1 MDAAKPL
8 SDLNVRKAIDL
19 AIDRNALVTALDGGT
34 ATRSLFPVHTAM
46 NVLAGLRVSHWRCV
60 GLLAFLPRGQRLP
73 GRRCCRGWSTAG
85 HGGMDNGHIT
95 RDVRRY
101 R

>member
-34 ATRSLFPVHTAM
+34 ATRSLFPVHTPPQGM
-46 NVLAGLRVSHWRCV
+46 FSLGCVSHT
-60 GLLAFLPRGQRLP
+60 GA
-73 GRRCCRGWSTAG
+73 A
-85 HGGMDNGHIT
+85 
-95 RDVRRY
+95 
-101 R
+101 